1 MSIDYAT
8 NHTLSTDSPNGY
20 KIDETVTLT
29 KNSSIKILLL
39 NSDLEEVGNI
49 ISRDYIV
56 NPHSFDV
63 DFKYFKTD
71 GGEGSFDKNEYFIG
85 DTNKLNPFIDV
96 YYKININI
104 SNNVKITYS
113 IGDATV
119 KEERKDE
126 IGNGFKDFGSIT
138 DISEDH
144 FKIMLDYFERG
155 GTDFLNEENTGR
167 YNVTVK
173 FEYTTSLDPMN

>member
-1 MSIDYAT
+1 M
-8 NHTLSTDSPNGY
+8 
-20 KIDETVTLT
+20 
-29 KNSSIKILLL
+29 
-39 NSDLEEVGNI
+39 NSDELKI
-49 ISRDYIV
+49 I
-56 NPHSFDV
+56 
-63 DFKYFKTD
+63 
-71 GGEGSFDKNEYFIG
+71 
-85 DTNKLNPFIDV
+85 
-96 YYKININI
+96 ININI

-126 IGNGFKDFGSIT
+126 IGNGVKDFGSIT

-173 FEYTTSLDPMN
+173 FEYTTSNGDPVTDEKSFYITTNNLLKL